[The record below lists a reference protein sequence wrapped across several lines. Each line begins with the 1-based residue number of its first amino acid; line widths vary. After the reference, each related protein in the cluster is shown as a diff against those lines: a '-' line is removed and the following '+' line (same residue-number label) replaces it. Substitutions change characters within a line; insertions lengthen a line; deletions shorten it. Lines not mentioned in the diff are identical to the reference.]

1 MPRKQPEPVAARRSK
16 APAAAKPRI
25 GKADVAMPEA
35 TRPSP
40 PPRTGST
47 PPPSAPRPLAA
58 AAPSIADDD
67 LAEITAVRAYA
78 KWQARGCPI
87 GDDKRDWFEA
97 QEEVRRE
104 RLGEG

>member
-1 MPRKQPEPVAARRSK
+1 MPRKPPESVAARRSK
-16 APAAAKPRI
+16 PPAAAKPEI

-40 PPRTGST
+40 PAARSVQQ
-47 PPPSAPRPLAA
+47 PPSAP
-58 AAPSIADDD
+58 APPAVAPVADD
-67 LAEITAVRAYA
+67 LAEIAARAYS

-104 RLGEG
+104 RTR

>member
-1 MPRKQPEPVAARRSK
+1 MPRKQPEPMAARRSK
-16 APAAAKPRI
+16 APAAAQPEI

-35 TRPSP
+35 TRPNP
-40 PPRTGST
+40 PPRARPA
-47 PPPSAPRPLAA
+47 PPPSAPRPVA
-58 AAPSIADDD
+58 AAPPPVADD
-67 LAEITAVRAYA
+67 LAEIAARAYA

-104 RLGEG
+104 RMG